1 MKKITAVAALLCAAG
16 MTGCSLGGSDGDKAQ
31 TSADAGGEAVSQETR
46 TDHNVSSEEEPADPL
61 AEAEEVAAMY
71 LKAANAEFDQSMV
84 KLMTD
89 DYAAEYEYMKQ
100 NIGHD
105 DEYGDEEE
113 QLSGVKYNFDKEKS
127 GFIDKV
133 NIEEEYS
140 KAAELYVTVSYDSS
154 EGDVTSSQYIL
165 TVLDKDNDWKV
176 CFAGTKAQAYTD
188 GIITDENSEAAFANA
203 QIVFES
209 AQKAYDELSKD
220 KDYKFDYLNYIS
232 TEKDK
237 FIEKIKSELPDE
249 LKESYFTVFLDNGKL
264 DYVVWSEQMGAEI
277 SVTYP
282 EKK

>member
-31 TSADAGGEAVSQETR
+31 TSADAGGEVVSQETR

-176 CFAGTKAQAYTD
+176 CHRFTGQTPSVDSA
-188 GIITDENSEAAFANA
+188 
-203 QIVFES
+203 VFYS
-209 AQKAYDELSKD
+209 LRQ
-220 KDYKFDYLNYIS
+220 
-232 TEKDK
+232 
-237 FIEKIKSELPDE
+237 
-249 LKESYFTVFLDNGKL
+249 
-264 DYVVWSEQMGAEI
+264 
-277 SVTYP
+277 
-282 EKK
+282 